1 MPMGYVQWRMHAAI
15 GVHQSSCV
23 SSKIEKQTEMDA
35 AVRAGIVAMAS
46 SSAVVSALE
55 GLQK

>member
-1 MPMGYVQWRMHAAI
+1 MHAAI